1 MTTDAQTLTRHA
13 QDAEPGPRRPRP
25 LRSAAPIILLAL
37 AAVFMVLA
45 YQTVHEVA
53 VGVYSLAMLLCLI
66 LSGLHVG
73 VAMALSGVYAIWV
86 IYGSVGLM
94 SALKNAPYDSAS
106 NWSISVL
113 PMFIFMGFLL
123 WRSSI
128 TNKLYTGAGVWL
140 NWLPG
145 GLAVTT
151 KVAGAA
157 MGAASGSSVGIAYAL
172 GRIALPE
179 MLRAGYPKRIALTS
193 VLMAGSGGQLIPPSI
208 IMVVYA
214 GIAGTS
220 VGQQLLTGLL
230 PGLVLVAAYI
240 TYLVVTSLVLK
251 SKFDVKA
258 APPATWND
266 RIRSLKDLWQVPL
279 VILLVV
285 GGLYSGFFTATEA
298 GAFGAFV
305 ALVMLFVYR
314 RGESGRAL
322 WEAVRDSLA
331 STGSIF
337 LLLAG
342 SAVLA
347 RALAL
352 TGVTQAATD
361 LIAGSDISRVQ
372 FLLVLILF
380 YIVLGLFLD
389 PIAMILLTVPLLLP
403 IMPAFGIDPLW
414 FGAFIVLLGELAVIT
429 PPVGVL
435 LYVIHRLSQS
445 EEVNLGQTITITDVM
460 RAAIA
465 FIPITIV
472 VALVLI
478 FFPELV
484 TILPELSFAE

>member
-1 MTTDAQTLTRHA
+1 
-13 QDAEPGPRRPRP
+13 
-25 LRSAAPIILLAL
+25 
-37 AAVFMVLA
+37 
-45 YQTVHEVA
+45 
-53 VGVYSLAMLLCLI
+53 
-66 LSGLHVG
+66 
-73 VAMALSGVYAIWV
+73 
-86 IYGSVGLM
+86 
-94 SALKNAPYDSAS
+94 
-106 NWSISVL
+106 
-113 PMFIFMGFLL
+113 MFIFMGFLL

-128 TNKLYTGAGVWL
+128 TNKLYSGAGVWL

-157 MGAASGSSVGIAYAL
+157 MGASSGSSVGIAYAL

-214 GIAGTS
+214 GVAGTS
-220 VGQQLLTGLL
+220 VGQQLLSGLL

-240 TYLVVTSLVLK
+240 IYLIVTSLIMR
-251 SKFDVKA
+251 SKFDIKET
-258 APPATWND
+258 PKATWAD
-266 RIRSLKDLWQVPL
+266 RRASLGDLWQVPL
-279 VILLVV
+279 VIVLVV

-305 ALVMLFVYR
+305 SLIMLLVYR
-314 RGESGRAL
+314 RKESGAAL
-322 WEAVRDSLA
+322 WDAIRESLA

-342 SAVLA
+342 STVLA
-347 RALAL
+347 RALSL

-361 LIAGSDISRVQ
+361 ALANSNMTRIQ
-372 FLLVLILF
+372 FLLALIVF
-380 YIVLGLFLD
+380 YIILGLFLD

-403 IMPAFGIDPLW
+403 VMPAFGIEPLW
-414 FGAFIVLLGELAVIT
+414 FGAFVVLLGELAVIT

-435 LYVIHRLSQS
+435 LYVIYRVAQDR
-445 EEVNLGQTITITDVM
+445 EVNLGQKIAITDVM
-460 RAAIA
+460 RASIT

-478 FFPELV
+478 FFPEVV

>member
-1 MTTDAQTLTRHA
+1 
-13 QDAEPGPRRPRP
+13 
-25 LRSAAPIILLAL
+25 
-37 AAVFMVLA
+37 
-45 YQTVHEVA
+45 
-53 VGVYSLAMLLCLI
+53 
-66 LSGLHVG
+66 
-73 VAMALSGVYAIWV
+73 
-86 IYGSVGLM
+86 
-94 SALKNAPYDSAS
+94 
-106 NWSISVL
+106 
-113 PMFIFMGFLL
+113 MGFLL

-128 TNKLYTGAGVWL
+128 TSRLYRGAGAWL

-230 PGLVLVAAYI
+230 PGLVLVAAYVL
-240 TYLVVTSLVLK
+240 YLVVSSLLLK
-251 SKFDVKA
+251 SKFDIA
-258 APPATWND
+258 DGPAVTWSE
-266 RIRSLKDLWQVPL
+266 RMRSLKDLWQVPL

-298 GAFGAFV
+298 GAVGAFA

-331 STGSIF
+331 SIGSIF
-337 LLLAG
+337 LLLVG

-347 RALAL
+347 RSLAL

-361 LIAGSDISRVQ
+361 LIAGSDMTRVQ
-372 FLLVLILF
+372 FLLALILF

-435 LYVIHRLSQS
+435 LYVIFRLSQS
-445 EEVNLGQTITITDVM
+445 EDVNLGQRISIADVM

-478 FFPELV
+478 LFPDLV